1 MTESRAGGPPA
12 RRGPGELE
20 SEILSLL
27 WTSPTAMGAGSVQE
41 QLSGELA
48 YTTVVTILSRLHD
61 KGVLQRTRMGRS
73 YVYAPVYDEAGLAAR
88 RMRQVLDKEGDRQAV
103 LARFVSDLST
113 DDEALL
119 RRLLEEGGS

>member
-1 MTESRAGGPPA
+1 M
-12 RRGPGELE
+12 E

-27 WTSPTAMGAGSVQE
+27 WTSPTAMGAAAVQARV
-41 QLSGELA
+41 SGELA

-61 KGVLQRTRMGRS
+61 KGVLQRTRSGRS

>member
-1 MTESRAGGPPA
+1 MSETRPGGPSA

-27 WTSPTAMGAGSVQE
+27 WTSPTALGAGAVQE

-61 KGVLQRTRMGRS
+61 KGVLRRTRAGRS
-73 YVYAPVYDEAGLAAR
+73 YVYAPVYDEAGLVAR
-88 RMRQVLDKEGDRQAV
+88 RMRQMLDKEADRQAV

-119 RRLLEEGGS
+119 RRLLDEGGS